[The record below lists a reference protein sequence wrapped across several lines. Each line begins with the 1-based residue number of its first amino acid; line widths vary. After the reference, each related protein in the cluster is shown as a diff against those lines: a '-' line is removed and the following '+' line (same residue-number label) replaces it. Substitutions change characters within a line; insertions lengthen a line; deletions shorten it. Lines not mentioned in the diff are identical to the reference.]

1 MPNLGV
7 DDFMVLKTL
16 SENRAL
22 GSFGFLLDSLPVISA
37 SYGKYVAVGGDP
49 WEIPEPVIMPDNLK
63 KSLITHYEGEI
74 KGLEYIAKIRNEV
87 RTDVCP
93 LCGSTKPPGQV
104 DHFIPKEDY
113 PEFSFFIPNLVSAC
127 DCNLHKG
134 KNYKGQING
143 ERLLHPYFDRCM
155 SERLIYLSF
164 EGDVSSPDIKIKVML
179 KPFAQHCAQ
188 LSYSDYPCKDQAVV
202 VCGKCVGQ
210 NF

>member
-1 MPNLGV
+1 
-7 DDFMVLKTL
+7 
-16 SENRAL
+16 
-22 GSFGFLLDSLPVISA
+22 
-37 SYGKYVAVGGDP
+37 
-49 WEIPEPVIMPDNLK
+49 MPDNLK

-179 KPFAQHCAQ
+179 NLFAQHCAQ